1 MLRDVSVNAIT
12 STLTSQRYLKSSKS
26 PKIQNANLH
35 RRSCR
40 DLAAPHSFPFAVV
53 IAPGSSSLLHYD
65 FAVIAAFSKSKR
77 NLTRVIAHV
86 CSHSDAHKISNN
98 KSLQARSLFLTPR
111 HSFPSQYSY
120 HTLSP
125 PELSACYQRSKPLE
139 PQYHAI
145 ETVVPAPR

>member
-1 MLRDVSVNAIT
+1 MLRDVSSNAIT
-12 STLTSQRYLKSSKS
+12 LTLTRHRYLNSSKS

-40 DLAAPHSFPFAVV
+40 DLAAPHSLPFAVV
-53 IAPGSSSLLHYD
+53 IAPGQSSLLHYD

-77 NLTRVIAHV
+77 NVARVIAHV
-86 CSHSDAHKISNN
+86 CRHSDATKISNN
-98 KSLQARSLFLTPR
+98 KSLQPRSLFLTPR
-111 HSFPSQYSY
+111 HSFPSLYSY

-125 PELSACYQRSKPLE
+125 PKFSACCQRSETLE

>member
-1 MLRDVSVNAIT
+1 MLRDVSSNAIT
-12 STLTSQRYLKSSKS
+12 LTLTRHRYLNSSKS

-40 DLAAPHSFPFAVV
+40 DLAAPHSLPFAVV
-53 IAPGSSSLLHYD
+53 IAPGQSSLLHYD

-77 NLTRVIAHV
+77 NVARVIAHV
-86 CSHSDAHKISNN
+86 CRHSDAPKISNN
-98 KSLQARSLFLTPR
+98 KSLQPRSLFLTPR
-111 HSFPSQYSY
+111 HSFPSLYSY

-125 PELSACYQRSKPLE
+125 PKFSACCQRSETLE